1 MTGTGRLSGAP
12 RRHKLCLVAVL
23 LILASML
30 WPGYLPALR
39 IEPYVLGLPFAYA
52 WIVGCI
58 VAAFIV
64 LLVTYRADRHA
75 AAEQPADSGNRAR

>member
-1 MTGTGRLSGAP
+1 MTRTGRLTGAP
-12 RRHKLCLVAVL
+12 LRHKLCLAAIL
-23 LILASML
+23 SILAGML

-39 IEPYVLGLPFAYA
+39 VEPYVLGLPFAYA

-58 VAAFIV
+58 AAAFIV

-75 AAEQPADSGNRAR
+75 AAKQSDDSSRRAR